1 MIDAQQK
8 TTIEQL
14 LSAQNYSGI
23 VDIIVGNSDPQNDQN
38 AITLSYLAKF
48 APGKALTIDNVTK
61 LAEVFDTNKAAP
73 SAALEAAYANF
84 CEQAGI
90 KLSTE
95 NKNITAS
102 EAEQERID
110 SALRSAEGKNHEEKA
125 KNLANSMDLEGI
137 KNIIDF
143 LKKEIQPALQTHQ
156 IDQKLLE
163 QLSIFRQAYS
173 LKQGIKNEFTVWSQE
188 GSLDEVETRKPVRMV
203 EGLGLMKTLH
213 EAYLETV
220 HSPEDDN
227 EVNQLLFLQEN
238 GRLSK
243 IGIDTENSGNMP
255 DNRANRLV
263 KRIRAKITV
272 EKPIKGDDMW
282 WTDDKEYIFSN
293 GSKIVVS
300 KNDDHATYNLAFEGE
315 KNGMTF
321 VLSVHRVDS
330 HGKLL
335 PNAYDLVQY
344 VDGDPVAVASSTE
357 GQSAIK
363 DYPLIVAQIELNKRP
378 NFAALDAPA
387 KKQAV
392 QETVQP
398 VEAVAVQPP
407 AQETVQPVEVVVVQP
422 PAQET
427 VQPVETVVVQP
438 PAQETVQPP
447 AQETVQPPAQKT
459 AQPPAQETVQPVE
472 VAKQPKAKRATKTKP
487 TSPTDETQVALDN
500 IRKKLQNVPPPEE
513 QTTKKQKRKEK
524 GI

>member
-14 LSAQNYSGI
+14 LSARNYSGI

-48 APGKALTIDNVTK
+48 APGKTLTIDNVTK

-102 EAEQERID
+102 EAEQQRIESILED
-110 SALRSAEGKNHEEKA
+110 TEGKSREEKA
-125 KNLANSMDLEGI
+125 KNLANSIDLQGI
-137 KNIIDF
+137 KDIIDF
-143 LKKEIQPALQTHQ
+143 LKKEIQPALQTHR

-203 EGLGLMKTLH
+203 EGLDLIGALH
-213 EAYLETV
+213 EAYLETI

-227 EVNQLLFLQEN
+227 EVNQLLFLQGN
-238 GRLSK
+238 NCLSK
-243 IGIDTENSGNMP
+243 TGIDIENSGNMT
-255 DNRANRLV
+255 DNQANRLV
-263 KRIRAKITV
+263 KRIRAKITARN
-272 EKPIKGDDMW
+272 PIKGDDMW

-300 KNDDHATYNLAFEGE
+300 KNDDHTTYNLAFEGE
-315 KNGMTF
+315 KKGMTF

-344 VDGDPVAVASSTE
+344 VDGEPVAVTSSTE

-363 DYPLIVAQIELNKRP
+363 DYPLIVAQIGLNKRP
-378 NFAALDAPA
+378 NFSVLDTPT
-387 KKQAV
+387 KKQAI
-392 QETVQP
+392 QEVAQP
-398 VEAVAVQPP
+398 VEAVVA
-407 AQETVQPVEVVVVQP
+407 QP

-427 VQPVETVVVQP
+427 VQPVETVV
-438 PAQETVQPP
+438 
-447 AQETVQPPAQKT
+447 
-459 AQPPAQETVQPVE
+459 AQPPVQEVSQAVEAVVTQPVE
-472 VAKQPKAKRATKTKP
+472 VAKQPEAKRATKTQN
-487 TSPTDETQVALDN
+487 ETQMAIN
-500 IRKKLQNVPPPEE
+500 KIRKELKDIPKPPA
-513 QTTKKQKRKEK
+513 KKSTAKDIKKKEK
-524 GI
+524 GL

>member
-125 KNLANSMDLEGI
+125 KNLANSIDLQGI
-137 KNIIDF
+137 KDIIDF

-203 EGLGLMKTLH
+203 EGLGLMETLH
-213 EAYLETV
+213 EAYLETT

-243 IGIDTENSGNMP
+243 IGIDTENAVNLV

-263 KRIRAKITV
+263 KRIRAKITARN
-272 EKPIKGDDMW
+272 PIKGDDMW

-293 GSKIVVS
+293 GSKIIVS
-300 KNDDHATYNLAFEGE
+300 KNDDHTTYNLAFEGE
-315 KNGMTF
+315 KKGMTF

-344 VDGDPVAVASSTE
+344 VDGNPVAVASSTE

-387 KKQAV
+387 VQQVAQAV
-392 QETVQP
+392 EV
-398 VEAVAVQPP
+398 VVAQPP
-407 AQETVQPVEVVVVQP
+407 AQEAAQPAETVVAQP
-422 PAQET
+422 PVQEAA
-427 VQPVETVVVQP
+427 QPVETVVVYN
-438 PAQETVQPP
+438 
-447 AQETVQPPAQKT
+447 
-459 AQPPAQETVQPVE
+459 
-472 VAKQPKAKRATKTKP
+472 
-487 TSPTDETQVALDN
+487 SF
-500 IRKKLQNVPPPEE
+500 
-513 QTTKKQKRKEK
+513 
-524 GI
+524 